1 MLPDARTEI
10 LNPSEYLTISSM
22 ITIPLEEQTWLE
34 AARQG
39 EEWALEALYNAY
51 HRPLYALCHRLL
63 CRHEDAEDAMQ
74 TTFVKAFR
82 ALPKFRGK
90 SAVKTWLYR
99 IAVNEAITL
108 QRQRR
113 ITPLAMPESVPTADP
128 TRSIAGRLA
137 VQATLA
143 TMKPEQ
149 RALLALLYWEE
160 MSYEEIA
167 AVLNISLSAVK
178 MRLKRARDEFQKRY
192 GGEP

>member
-1 MLPDARTEI
+1 
-10 LNPSEYLTISSM
+10 M
-22 ITIPLEEQTWLE
+22 ITIPLEEQGWLE

-39 EEWALEALYNAY
+39 EEWALEAFYNAY
-51 HRPLYALCHRLL
+51 HRAVYALCCRLL
-63 CRHEDAEDAMQ
+63 ARPEDAEDAMQ
-74 TTFVKAFR
+74 AAFVKAFR
-82 ALPKFRGK
+82 ALPKFRGQ

-113 ITPLAMPESVPTADP
+113 CMPLTMPESLPTADT
-128 TRSIAGRLA
+128 TRSIAGRIA
-137 VQATLA
+137 VHATLA

-149 RALLALLYWEE
+149 RALLVLLYWEE